1 VAACGLVCMRAGVHC
16 IAGRREM
23 LTFRLL
29 PSCHAHANT
38 PHRVDTVCTSI
49 EHTRRRHPRIIKART
64 FFYAV
69 SRRDR
74 ITQQLL
80 HCLACVLLA
89 VRRHSP
95 CQHCSLARAVQPRL
109 LELRSRLVH
118 AISRSHIEPRAEHT
132 SSTYGQRSAV
142 VVAAAAV
149 VTRRSAGI
157 RCSVNTRLYTAH
169 MSEHA

>member
-1 VAACGLVCMRAGVHC
+1 MRAGVHC
-16 IAGRREM
+16 FVGMREM
-23 LTFRLL
+23 LKFRLL

-74 ITQQLL
+74 ITQQPL

-118 AISRSHIEPRAEHT
+118 AISRSHIEPST
-132 SSTYGQRSAV
+132 TSTYGKRSAV

-149 VTRRSAGI
+149 VTRRSTGI
-157 RCSVNTRLYTAH
+157 RCTVNTRLYTAH